1 MSKADV
7 QTSETESY
15 DRETSPK
22 RRRIEETSASP
33 DPVSSEDESQ
43 TEASDDE
50 DNNELNIDRDIKGSN
65 NQSSLHSSADSGLLE
80 EEDELLQRL
89 LDQAE
94 QNSRTHSK
102 GKKVE
107 RVTYFPRYLDL
118 IVDSILVPCQNI
130 Q

>member
-1 MSKADV
+1 M
-7 QTSETESY
+7 
-15 DRETSPK
+15 
-22 RRRIEETSASP
+22 
-33 DPVSSEDESQ
+33 SSEDESQ

-50 DNNELNIDRDIKGSN
+50 DNNELNIDRDIKSSN
-65 NQSSLHSSADSGLLE
+65 NRSSLHSSADLGLLE

-107 RVTYFPRYLDL
+107 RVTYFPQYFDL
-118 IVDSILVPCQNI
+118 IVDLILVACQNI

>member
-15 DRETSPK
+15 DREASPK

-33 DPVSSEDESQ
+33 DPASSEDESQ

-50 DNNELNIDRDIKGSN
+50 DNNEMNIDRDIEGSN
-65 NQSSLHSSADSGLLE
+65 NQSNLHSSAGSGLL

-89 LDQAE
+89 LNQAE

-107 RVTYFPRYLDL
+107 RVTYFPRYFNL
-118 IVDSILVPCQNI
+118 IIDSILVHCQNI